1 MTPVSYSCPKMATG
15 IKAISEPDAAAI
27 AQAFVQAR
35 QDRTAIL
42 QYPGERPANLA
53 AAYAVQDCAL
63 GLANR
68 AVGGW
73 KVGRINAP
81 ADEALGANRLSGP
94 IFTDTIVQMHGAQLH
109 DVGPEM
115 AIFPGG
121 FAAGEAEF
129 MLRIAPPARARRA
142 PVGDTETLEWIDAAR
157 IGIEIASSPYAR
169 INVDGPCVTIS
180 DQGNNAG
187 LVLGPVIEKQLWS
200 SLNDIA
206 VETLVAGQSVGRA
219 TAATM
224 LDGPLGAVRFLVGN
238 LLERGLTL
246 EQGWWIS
253 TGAVTGVH
261 PIVTGQTVT
270 AKFDGIGEVSCL
282 IV

>member
-1 MTPVSYSCPKMATG
+1 MATG
-15 IKAISEPDAAAI
+15 ITTISDPDAAAI

-42 QYPGERPANLA
+42 QYPGERPGNLS

-63 GLANR
+63 GLTNR
-68 AVGGW
+68 VVGGW

-81 ADEALGANRLSGP
+81 ASEALGANRLSGP
-94 IFTDTIVQMHGAQLH
+94 IFTDTIVQMHGA
-109 DVGPEM
+109 GPEM

-129 MLRIAPPARARRA
+129 MLRITPPAGARCA
-142 PVGDTETLEWIDAAR
+142 PVGDSETLEWIDAAR

-169 INVDGPCVTIS
+169 INADGPCVTIS

-200 SLNDIA
+200 GLNDIV
-206 VETLVAGQSVGRA
+206 VETLVDGQSVGRA

-261 PIVTGQTVT
+261 PIVAGQTVT
-270 AKFDGIGEVSCL
+270 ATFDGIGEVSCL